1 MSDRNL
7 FPAAA
12 ALIAAC
18 GSGDPSDRRP
28 SPAAVVPAA
37 GGARGSG
44 AAVGVRLVDSAQTGG
59 ELGMEEVVSYRVEV
73 AAGARRDTLAGVRV
87 QRVPVLAPDGAVHGV
102 AVGPEGE
109 AAGTFR
115 FDPATRALARTPA
128 PADASPFFSELTLS
142 PDGRHV
148 AYVAQESR
156 PVARLWG
163 AVRAWPGGRLV
174 ARAARRRATRRT
186 STTAGCAGP
195 GRTRTRW
202 CTGSTASRAR
212 TPRWPPARGC
222 ACGARRAAAG
232 HPAWTRSPPSPGP
245 TRREPGGGGAR
256 AA

>member
-28 SPAAVVPAA
+28 PPAAVVPAA

-44 AAVGVRLVDSAQTGG
+44 AAVGVRLVDSAQMGG

-156 PVARLWG
+156 PAARLWG
-163 AVRAWPGGRLV
+163 AVRAWPGGQLV
-174 ARAARRRATRRT
+174 ARADPAPGYPSDVNYNQVRWTGPDAYEVVYRVDGIPGAD
-186 STTAGCAGP
+186 AALAAGP
-195 GRTRTRW
+195 WLRMR
-202 CTGSTASRAR
+202 GS
-212 TPRWPPARGC
+212 ARGGGPPRVDTL
-222 ACGARRAAAG
+222 AAEPGAAA
-232 HPAWTRSPPSPGP
+232 P
-245 TRREPGGGGAR
+245 
-256 AA
+256 